1 MNTKK
6 MIQIK
11 SVIEKFKKINK
22 INSISIIVQLPLT
35 STK

>member
-1 MNTKK
+1 